1 MRMLFSNSVLSV
13 AMFTKDNSNLMLESK
28 KFRKLHHSSKMAV
41 YVNDEP
47 VDYLH
52 FTETSVETEIEA
64 EPYDVVTLRFETNF
78 FVPNA
83 MEQRGTT
90 KLALLLKMTAE

>member
-1 MRMLFSNSVLSV
+1 
-13 AMFTKDNSNLMLESK
+13 
-28 KFRKLHHSSKMAV
+28 
-41 YVNDEP
+41 
-47 VDYLH
+47 
-52 FTETSVETEIEA
+52 VETEIEA

>member
-1 MRMLFSNSVLSV
+1 MAGKTGKIHLS
-13 AMFTKDNSNLMLESK
+13 FTYPRDLTDDQWLT
-28 KFRKLHHSSKMAV
+28 V